1 LSCLFLR
8 AEGGWAGDFP
18 FWCRLAGFTGFHVL
32 LARREVFSPDAYVFE
47 AFWMCGFIARSLISH
62 AKLHV
67 HDECTPRGRGGAP
80 SKMATPHT
88 LPLWFIVLFFLLRGL
103 YLRVAS
109 KRQRNARSL
118 RRASERLSCRLHDPQ
133 RGAFIAGKPCSRCSF
148 EQQRAANAFTDLAL
162 EAWKRFRGHSVNCI

>member
-1 LSCLFLR
+1 MYSSLDERSSAPTRTCLR
-8 AEGGWAGDFP
+8 P
-18 FWCRLAGFTGFHVL
+18 FGCAASSR
-32 LARREVFSPDAYVFE
+32 
-47 AFWMCGFIARSLISH
+47 ARSYRTQSFTSTTN
-62 AKLHV
+62 APQ
-67 HDECTPRGRGGAP
+67 EGEEGAP